1 MRTLTQPVSF
11 FQKITYSFK
20 ATVAVIAMLWYL
32 VRKVF
37 SLCFKSLWE

>member
-11 FQKITYSFK
+11 FQKIIYSFK
-20 ATVAVIAMLWYL
+20 ATLAVIAMLWYL

-37 SLCFKSLWE
+37 FFMF